1 LPIFQ
6 VKILNYYGLLP
17 DSRNSLILEFS
28 SLNVEFPSE
37 WTVAALCEFPA
48 IEEYFPAAP
57 DETVA
62 VKDLCSTWQ
71 QVEAFMRSKGMMVG
85 KYSVI
90 A

>member
-1 LPIFQ
+1 
-6 VKILNYYGLLP
+6 
-17 DSRNSLILEFS
+17 LILEFS

-37 WTVAALCEFPA
+37 WTVAALCEFTA
-48 IEEYFPAAP
+48 IEEYFPAP

-85 KYSVI
+85 KCSVI